1 MKERFNLAAIIE
13 ELEEQKKM
21 IMSVAQSAKENIE
34 ENNVDKVKMKA
45 VGVKLQVM
53 EELEEIQQLLDNL
66 GDKTKE
72 AVDASEDDLQES
84 WNAAKKVIDK
94 TEDAVAKMLKK

>member
-21 IMSVAQSAKENIE
+21 IMSAAQSAKENIE
-34 ENNVDKVKMKA
+34 ESDIDEVKMKV
-45 VGVKLQVM
+45 VGVKLKIM
-53 EELEEIQQLLDNL
+53 EELEEIQQMLNNL

-72 AVDASEDDLQES
+72 IVDTSEDDLQES
-84 WNAAKKVIDK
+84 WNAAKKMVAK
-94 TEDAVAKMLKK
+94 TEDAVAEMLKK